1 MAFSVFSLPPD
12 RLKQHLQQ
20 ALLADMDAEIERA
33 LRAANMAHATASDGN
48 NRPENQYDT
57 LALEAAYLAHG
68 QSERI
73 HQLQQLRIAINRWQV
88 PVFDEDDELGAGAL
102 LHLQHPQQGD
112 ALLWLT
118 PTGGRQLTLAEE
130 TVHVINVKA
139 PLVATFRRCTVG
151 DDCLW
156 QGQSGWVWQGVC

>member
-88 PVFDEDDELGAGAL
+88 PVYAEDDEPGVGAL

-118 PTGGRQLTLAEE
+118 PTGGRYVTYDQC
-130 TVHVINVKA
+130 TVHVVNVKA
-139 PLVATFRRCTVG
+139 PLSAQFRQLSLG
-151 DDCLW
+151 DACHW
-156 QGQSGWVWQGVC
+156 QGQSGWIWQGLC

>member
-12 RLKQHLQQ
+12 RLKQQLQQ
-20 ALLADMDAEIERA
+20 ALLADMDDDIEHA
-33 LRAANMAHATASDGN
+33 LRAAKMAQATAADGN

-73 HQLQQLRIAINRWQV
+73 HQLQQLRIAINRWHV

-102 LHLQHPQQGD
+102 LHLQHAQQGD
-112 ALLWLT
+112 VLLWLT
-118 PTGGRQLTLAEE
+118 PTGGRQLKLAEG
-130 TVHVINVKA
+130 TVQVVNVKA
-139 PLVATFRRCTVG
+139 PLVEQFRRCVVG
-151 DDCLW
+151 DDCHW
-156 QGQSGWVWQGVC
+156 QGQSGWVWQGMC

>member
-1 MAFSVFSLPPD
+1 MTFSVFTLPPD
-12 RLKQHLQQ
+12 ALKKQLKQ
-20 ALLADMDAEIERA
+20 ALLSDIDDEIERA
-33 LRAANMAHATASDGN
+33 LRAAQMAQAAASDGN

-88 PVFDEDDELGAGAL
+88 PMFGMEDELSVGAL
-102 LHLQHPQQGD
+102 LHLQHIQKGD

-118 PTGGRQLTLAEE
+118 PTGGRQIRLDQYS
-130 TVHVINVKA
+130 VQVMNVKA
-139 PLVATFRRCTVG
+139 PLVNALRQRVIG
-151 DDCLW
+151 DDCHW
-156 QGQSGWVWQGVC
+156 QGQSGWIWRGLC